1 MRRLEAGKAAY
12 RATRMTALTFLA
24 ILLALARGAAQTER
38 QTGADPQ
45 TGPSEAT
52 QREIIQEETTGTSN
66 DRLFFAL
73 PNFLTI
79 ENASQIPPLTAK
91 QKFRVQA
98 RTSFDY
104 VVVPWYGFLAGIS
117 QAENSEPEYGQGAAG
132 YGKRYGTSLA
142 DGTIENFWVF
152 AILPSLVHQDP
163 RFYQMPRG
171 AFAHRAAYAMSRIF
185 ITRSDSGHR
194 QFNLSE
200 ILGSAIAAGI
210 STYTYHPRPERTLGN
225 MASVWGSQVGYDA
238 ISIEVKEFWPD
249 IRRKLRGHK
258 EKED

>member
-1 MRRLEAGKAAY
+1 MGRFEAGKAAH
-12 RATRMTALTFLA
+12 RATGM
-24 ILLALARGAAQTER
+24 LALVFVATLLPLARAAAQTEQ
-38 QTGADPQ
+38 QTETGQQ
-45 TGPSEAT
+45 TEPSEAT

-79 ENASQIPPLTAK
+79 ENASQIPSLTAK
-91 QKFRVQA
+91 QKFRVQT

-117 QAENSEPEYGQGAAG
+117 QAENSEPEYGQGAG
-132 YGKRYGTSLA
+132 GSGKRYGTALA
-142 DGTIENFWVF
+142 DGTIENFLVF
-152 AILPSLVHQDP
+152 AILPSLLHQDP
-163 RFYQMPRG
+163 RFYQMPRE
-171 AFAHRAAYAMSRIF
+171 AFARRAVYAISRIF
-185 ITRSDSGHR
+185 ITRSNSGHR
-194 QFNLSE
+194 QFNFSE

-249 IRRKLRGHK
+249 IRRRFRGHK
-258 EKED
+258 EK

>member
-1 MRRLEAGKAAY
+1 MGRLEAGKAAY
-12 RATRMTALTFLA
+12 RATGMLALVFLA
-24 ILLALARGAAQTER
+24 ILLPLARGAAQTEQR
-38 QTGADPQ
+38 TDTGQQTE
-45 TGPSEAT
+45 PSEAS

-79 ENASQIPPLTAK
+79 ENASRIPALTAK

-117 QAENSEPEYGQGAAG
+117 QAENGESEYGQGAGG
-132 YGKRYGTSLA
+132 YGKRYGTALA

-152 AILPSLVHQDP
+152 AILPSMLHQDP

-194 QFNLSE
+194 QFNFSE

-210 STYTYHPRPERTLGN
+210 STYTYHPRADRTLGN
-225 MASVWGSQVGYDA
+225 MASLWGSQVSYDA

-249 IRRKLRGHK
+249 IRRRLRRHK